1 MTIELS
7 LPKAYQ
13 EIHPLCNSIGKPIN
27 CMPTGD
33 REGNT
38 VASISFHNGRAEH
51 RESQYL
57 TLSVPTEA
65 RRITD
70 LGEFV
75 EAFRLLVDQTSPDLL
90 LQDIQD
96 EIEEVL
102 SWFT

>member
-1 MTIELS
+1 MTIKLS
-7 LPKAYQ
+7 LRKAYQ

-33 REGNT
+33 GGDT

-75 EAFRLLVDQTSPDLL
+75 EAFRLLVDQTSPELP